1 MAIKSILD
9 KSWCMHDF
17 VQPIHM
23 LPEVKCNSYIIKY
36 LKFTTG
42 NYKYS
47 RKKAHWPSPKILH
60 YLTLHLT
67 VGHKFSKLQI
77 LLYTFNMVDFTSP
90 ICSAHQMIL
99 NKEMRPMY

>member
-1 MAIKSILD
+1 MQSQYRAMHYSRVAVQHMDTTDSSDVHKSFVFFRTKMAIKSILD

-23 LPEVKCNSYIIKY
+23 LPEVKCNSYIIKC

-47 RKKAHWPSPKILH
+47 RKKSPLAFSEDTSLP
-60 YLTLHLT
+60 YLTP
-67 VGHKFSKLQI
+67 
-77 LLYTFNMVDFTSP
+77 D
-90 ICSAHQMIL
+90 C
-99 NKEMRPMY
+99 RP